1 MEINQ
6 SKIDQLE
13 TKEKYFQ
20 DILERIPN
28 SILRRSS
35 GIIFGVFLIIIVGAK
50 FIKYPEVLESDI
62 LITSPSPPVEVY
74 SRATGRLVHVA
85 SKNLDTIKKGEWVI
99 VLNSAANYLDVQILL
114 KQIEHIAPS
123 DFLASLEKID
133 FNPNLSL
140 GEMQGTYYSLIKSI
154 KEFKLFEALQAQRK
168 QLAVNSS
175 RKTGLSDIKKNL
187 NEQLQILDNQL
198 AIAKKDLDRNIELN
212 KEKTIS
218 DFDLEQKKI
227 EYLNIKTRVESLKGT
242 ILNSDLQAELLKKE
256 NISLDVE
263 KEDSYFKFTSSI
275 LQYYNALLQETLE
288 WKNKY
293 VIISPI
299 DGVINFYDLRGVDQY
314 IAAEQKV
321 FTITPLDNQIY
332 YGLSKFPVANSG
344 KIKAGQNCTIKLL
357 NYPYTEFG
365 FLKGTVRSI
374 STAPREGFYSV
385 RIDLPNQVTTS
396 SNKKLPPSA
405 DLVGNVSIIIED
417 LTLFDRFFNILK

>member
-1 MEINQ
+1 LEINK
-6 SKIDQLE
+6 SKIEQLE

-35 GIIFGVFLIIIVGAK
+35 GIIFAIFLIIIVGTK

-74 SRATGRLVHVA
+74 SRATGRLVQVF
-85 SKNLDTIKKGEWVI
+85 SKNLDTVKKGEWVI
-99 VLNSAANYLDVQILL
+99 VLNSAANYLDVQVLL
-114 KQIEHIAPS
+114 KQVGDIELS
-123 DFLASLEKID
+123 DFLTSLGKID
-133 FNPNLSL
+133 LNPNLLL

-154 KEFKLFEALQAQRK
+154 KEFKLFESLQAQKK
-168 QLAVNSS
+168 QLRVNSN
-175 RKTGLSDIKKNL
+175 RKSGLSDVKKNL
-187 NEQLQILDNQL
+187 EDQLDILDNQL
-198 AIAKKDLDRNIELN
+198 SIAKKDLDRNIQLN

-227 EYLNIKTRVESLKGT
+227 EYLNIKTRIESLKGT

-275 LQYYNALLQETLE
+275 LQYYNALLLE
-288 WKNKY
+288 ISDWKNKY

-314 IAAEQKV
+314 TAAEQKV
-321 FTITPLDNQIY
+321 FTITPVGNQLY

-344 KIKAGQNCTIKLL
+344 KIKIGQNCTIKLH

-365 FLKGTVRSI
+365 FIKGTINSI
-374 STAPREGFYSV
+374 STAPREGFYSI
-385 RIDLPNQVTTS
+385 RIDLPNQIITT

-417 LTLFDRFFNILK
+417 ITLFDRLFNILK